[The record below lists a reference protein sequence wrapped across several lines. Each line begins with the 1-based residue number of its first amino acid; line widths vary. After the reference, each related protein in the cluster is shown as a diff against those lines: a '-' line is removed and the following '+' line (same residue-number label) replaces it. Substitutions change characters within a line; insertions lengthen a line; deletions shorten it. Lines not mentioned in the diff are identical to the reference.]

1 MFWEQKRKIDSFQF
15 ARTWESWVLEMATT
29 MRKGMASSEEIKEAS
44 EGGGCSSGSG
54 NVEHSPAAAA
64 TDLSPSSSSSSVR
77 SERGATSKYDFVK
90 VEKKKLYDS
99 CVQKWNGNGIFLSGS
114 WLS

>member
-1 MFWEQKRKIDSFQF
+1 
-15 ARTWESWVLEMATT
+15 
-29 MRKGMASSEEIKEAS
+29 MASSEEIKEAS

-64 TDLSPSSSSSSVR
+64 TDLSPSPSSSSSVR

-90 VEKKKLYDS
+90 VEKKKKLYDS